1 MLYVRYTHH
10 LVQTS
15 QHAPVLPSCT
25 THTRN
30 RPREAGRL
38 REDGG
43 RKRRSRDS
51 TPGPLF
57 QSHAR
62 PLRTGQREQE
72 PSLTG
77 RDTGTRSHLPLM
89 VRRLKQRQTPL
100 CPLCRETQISS
111 DSPDQSPRDT
121 ASPVTRPPPTAP
133 RSHPITP
140 DTITMAPAPH
150 WPTATCAVY
159 SHTVPQKRRCP
170 SRSHG
175 PGTPEPSPQARLS
188 FAACPPWSP
197 PVLRCPYTPALLCPQ
212 GISPHTSFLHSLVVG
227 ERCTLKSCYVR
238 RVL

>member
-121 ASPVTRPPPTAP
+121 ASPVTRPPPQPPAV
-133 RSHPITP
+133 TP
-140 DTITMAPAPH
+140 SFLT
-150 WPTATCAVY
+150 
-159 SHTVPQKRRCP
+159 
-170 SRSHG
+170 
-175 PGTPEPSPQARLS
+175 PSPWPR
-188 FAACPPWSP
+188 
-197 PVLRCPYTPALLCPQ
+197 
-212 GISPHTSFLHSLVVG
+212 PHTG
-227 ERCTLKSCYVR
+227 PRR
-238 RVL
+238 RVLSTATLSRRRDAVRLARTGPELLSPLPRLVSALRPALPGPRPFSAALTLQLRCAHKASLLTPPSFTPWWWGNGVP